1 MGLFDNPAEQE
12 RKAKLKAMEDKR
24 VAFAQKLAKEGFAPE
39 KMLFAQTEN
48 GGFVALCRP
57 DNRYC
62 LIVSP
67 GFGTD
72 EDFQMEYFDAM
83 NARAETV
90 FIPSEGLGGIFGMGK
105 KGQRGVEYFI
115 TRADGSEVKM
125 PFVGGRTAWLECKLA
140 KNPLLKTQ
148 RRRGDANVVWDLQPL
163 DNGSVDQAVKA
174 AQRFLPEVAVVT
186 RQEEAH

>member
-1 MGLFDNPAEQE
+1 MGFFDNPEEQE

-24 VAFAQKLAKEGFAPE
+24 VAFAQRMAKEGFAPQR
-39 KMLFAQTEN
+39 MLLTQSAN

-57 DNRYC
+57 DSRWC

-67 GFGTD
+67 GFGSD
-72 EDFQMEYFDAM
+72 DDYRVEYFDAL

-90 FIPSEGLGGIFGMGK
+90 FVAAEGMGGIFGFGT

-115 TRADGSEVKM
+115 TCADGTEACMS
-125 PFVGGRTAWLECKLA
+125 FVGSRGSWLECTLA

-148 RRRGDANVVWDLQPL
+148 RRRGDANVVWDFQPL
-163 DNGSVDQAVKA
+163 DNGSVDRALKV
-174 AQRFLPEVAVVT
+174 AQSYFPEVAVVT
-186 RQEEAH
+186 KQEHS